1 MNKTKLAN
9 IPTKLYNVTNQ
20 NDYSHDVDTYNHITA
35 DIPYMHILN
44 ENTEH
49 RVYTNKIVQE
59 ALNEAQYI
67 SDTDVNATAYKHI
80 LRDGTA
86 NSNIA
91 TANAN
96 NSGIVSNI
104 ANNGNVTTSSYNKSI
119 VVRNNYTGEISYVND
134 KAIFRS
140 GTNIKQK
147 GSESTIVNLGYMF
160 KGSGGNWKIPVRSNG
175 KWRRYLIS
183 RYITPPDLIFFGF
196 YIRWSGSWGTWCAAF
211 ARKGDTYTNGTG
223 SGTYTLTYANDG
235 NVTLTVNNY
244 RGYAVEFGGPVY
256 GIYL

>member
-1 MNKTKLAN
+1 MDKTKLVN

-20 NDYSHDVDTYNHITA
+20 NDYSHDVDTYNHIMA

-49 RVYTNKIVQE
+49 RVYTNEIVQE
-59 ALNEAQYI
+59 ALNEAQYT

-86 NSNIA
+86 SSNVA
-91 TANAN
+91 TVNAN
-96 NSGIVSNI
+96 NAGIVSNI

-119 VVRNNYTGEISYVND
+119 LVRNNYTGEISYVND
-134 KAIFRS
+134 KAIFRN

-147 GSESTIVNLGYMF
+147 GGESTIVNLGHIF
-160 KGSGGNWKIPVRSNG
+160 RGSGGNWKIPVQSNG
-175 KWRRYLIS
+175 KWCRALWGADV
-183 RYITPPDLIFFGF
+183 TPPDLMFFGF
-196 YIRWSGSWGTWCAAF
+196 YIRYNGHWGTRCAAF
-211 ARKGDTYTNGTG
+211 ARKGDTYTNETG
-223 SGTYTLTYANDG
+223 AGIYTLTYASDG
-235 NVTLTVNNY
+235 NVTFTVNNY
-244 RGYAVEFGGPVY
+244 KGYAVEFGGPVY